1 MIKEAGKP
9 NKPEIYELWK
19 SAYPTKSKAYL
30 SYYFKHVFDEGK
42 CLYLPQDER
51 IIASLQMNEH
61 IACFNDTYIFL
72 EISSYG
78 WNNPRIGLSNKVR

>member
-1 MIKEAGKP
+1 MIKEAVRQ

-42 CLYLPQDER
+42 CLYLPQDDR

-61 IACFNDTYIFL
+61 IATFGGNTARL
-72 EISSYG
+72 STQRSYALFDEQ
-78 WNNPRIGLSNKVR
+78 RIR